1 MKKIQNLLW
10 LLVIAIS
17 VTSCNPDD
25 GNSPSGQNDDTFSQ
39 NFGTAVNRDFIGQ
52 VVDADN
58 NPIQGVTVKIGS
70 STTQTDVNGVF
81 MLNNASVYQKFAY
94 ITAKKAG
101 YIDGSRSL
109 VPTSGKNNV
118 KIMLLPFAAQATVQS
133 GEASEVSIYSGTK
146 VKFDGA
152 FQDENGNDYS
162 GDVQVA
168 LFHLTPSDTNISS
181 LMPGMLYAQTET
193 NQEAILETF
202 GMINVELRG
211 SGGQK
216 LNIKSGHTAEI
227 TVRIDDSQLATAPST
242 IPLWHFD
249 EAKGYW
255 KQDGVATKIGNK
267 YVGEVSHFSWWNCDA
282 FAQMVR
288 LTVTVVDSNGNE
300 ISNAGVGLIANG
312 NAYPVMGSTNNNGQV
327 SGLIPAN
334 QTLVLN
340 VYASYYTCDADN
352 IIYTTTIGPFSSD
365 TTLPNIVVNLTSSTL
380 SSTVQGNLVKCNGSN
395 VTNGYVIL
403 NRYGNYSVSP
413 VTNGAFSFSE
423 LYCPDDTQFT
433 LKGVDLENFQQTD
446 SISYNF
452 VVPITNVGN
461 LQACNSIDEFISYQI
476 DNDPTVFLVDNINAT
491 TQSNYFSINAYNAVQ
506 GGLAVFGNTITP
518 GTYNTSV
525 IQIEGSPV
533 GFIGASTTN
542 TVQFHLNQFGAVG
555 EYIDMTFSGTYQGP
569 NNETHTIT
577 GVVHVIRDN

>member
-94 ITAKKAG
+94 ITAKKSG

-109 VPTSGKNNV
+109 VPTTGKNNV

-300 ISNAGVGLIANG
+300 ISNAGVGLIAG
-312 NAYPVMGSTNNNGQV
+312 GSSYPVMGFTNNNGQV

-365 TTLPNIVVNLTSSTL
+365 TVLPNIVVNLTSNTL
-380 SSTVQGNLVKCNGSN
+380 SSTVQGNLLKCNGSN

-433 LKGVDLENFQQTD
+433 LKGVDLDNFQQTD

>member
-39 NFGTAVNRDFIGQ
+39 NFGTVVNRDFIGQ

-300 ISNAGVGLIANG
+300 ISNAGVGLIAG
-312 NAYPVMGSTNNNGQV
+312 GSSYPVMGFTNNNGQV

-365 TTLPNIVVNLTSSTL
+365 TVLPNIVVNLTSNTL
-380 SSTVQGNLVKCNGSN
+380 SSTVQGNLLKCNGSN

-433 LKGVDLENFQQTD
+433 LKGVDLDNFQQTD